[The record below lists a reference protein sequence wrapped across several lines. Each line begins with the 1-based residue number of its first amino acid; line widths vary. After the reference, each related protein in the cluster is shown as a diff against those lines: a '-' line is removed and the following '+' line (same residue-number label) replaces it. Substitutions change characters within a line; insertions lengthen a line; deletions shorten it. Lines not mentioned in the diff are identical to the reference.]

1 MKKFALLLFATTLL
15 TVGHTQKNLLTKAP
29 VYQIFEKNI
38 EVLAPN
44 ILISNKVLSKE
55 EGISE
60 KLEIQ
65 SFQKS
70 EEKNDINVLI
80 EITKYLSNPLNEN
93 PMAKMLN
100 TQRTLDQKLSLNAI
114 AFNHLE
120 GDAKDAITKAEN
132 GRTFSQVNIDP
143 EEESNFR
150 TKKGGEKMKKKEFGM
165 NLDAMFNYVNSL
177 LKGSFHDAEA
187 KWESPKEYRHFY
199 YAAAGNMYIKVEVYA
214 HKTAPDKAPNAR
226 KIADEILRKLP
237 QDVPFDIATNF
248 EVYPK
253 YNSLADVNEVGLIPA
268 SSLLPAKVVYKVGKP
283 NESVVFSLLVNS
295 SGELRI
301 DNQKGK
307 SLTTTSDARG
317 EATVWYY
324 YTDQNKIKEPVEIT
338 IVAEADGKSK
348 KALIHVG
355 LGLAFDQLKEIP
367 EQVYEYSPEKPY
379 AFALSVKSLFHPEIN
394 LPLYIRAAHES
405 QIWGNKKIGVELV
418 STWVNKPDEAPA
430 DDFYVGSTFIE
441 STMTGSNSNVLVA
454 NRQPWQYYTMLSYP
468 AVTLKSPGTHMYEVT
483 GEIAVLDGNS
493 PEKRMISFMSEKM
506 SNSPAVVALSA
517 EYPERWYKSIACA
530 LASVD
535 NEQTWF
541 ILEAIKLI
549 PTYGMIADAPTAA
562 SQFICGLLN
571 GDYQK
576 SIIDLASWL
585 GGQYIDKLMEPKVFN
600 LLDRT
605 KQDAVLSA
613 KTIYFGEDMYKKK
626 SELELLRETQKNKH
640 K

>member
-1 MKKFALLLFATTLL
+1 MRKFIFVVIASIML
-15 TVGHTQKNLLTKAP
+15 TSIHAQKNLLTKAP

-38 EVLAPN
+38 EILAPT
-44 ILISNKVLSKE
+44 ILVSNKVLSKE

-60 KLEIQ
+60 KFEIQ

-93 PMAKMLN
+93 PLAKMFN
-100 TQRTLDQKLSLNAI
+100 TKSTLDKNLSLAAI
-114 AFNHLE
+114 AFNALE
-120 GDAKDAITKAEN
+120 GDAEDAITKPDKN
-132 GRTFSQVNIDP
+132 RIFCQVNIDP
-143 EEESNFR
+143 DEGSDYR
-150 TKKGGEKMKKKEFGM
+150 MKKGGEKMKKREFGTGT
-165 NLDAMFNYVNSL
+165 DAMFNYVNSL
-177 LKGSFHDAEA
+177 IKGNFHDAEA
-187 KWESPKEYRHFY
+187 KWDFGKEYRHFY
-199 YAAAGNMYIKVEVYA
+199 YASAGNVYVKVEVYA
-214 HKTAPDKAPNAR
+214 HKTNPDNAPNAR

-253 YNSLADVNEVGLIPA
+253 SNPIGDANEYGLIPA
-268 SSLLPAKVVYKVGKP
+268 SSLLPAKVVYNVGKP
-283 NESVVFSLLVNS
+283 NETVVFSLLVNS
-295 SGELRI
+295 KGELQI

-307 SLTTTSDARG
+307 NLTTTSDANG
-317 EATVWYY
+317 KATVWYY

-348 KALIHVG
+348 KAFVRVG

-379 AFALSVKSLFHPEIN
+379 AFALSVKSLFYPSLN

-405 QIWGNKKIGVELV
+405 QIWGNKKIGIELV
-418 STWVNKPDEAPA
+418 STWVNKPDDAPA
-430 DDFYVGSTFIE
+430 DDFYVGSAFIE
-441 STMTGSNSNVLVA
+441 STMAGSNSNVLIA
-454 NRQPWQYYTMLSYP
+454 NKQPWQYYTMLSYP
-468 AVTLKSPGTHMYEVT
+468 AVILKSPGTHMYEVK

-493 PEKRMISFMSEKM
+493 PEKRKISYMSEKM
-506 SNSPAVVALSA
+506 SNSLAVIALSA
-517 EYPERWYKSIACA
+517 EYPERWYKSVACA
-530 LASVD
+530 LASVED
-535 NEQTWF
+535 EQTWF

-562 SQFICGLLN
+562 SQFICGIMN

-585 GGQYIDKLMEPKVFN
+585 GGQYIDNLMEPEVFN

-605 KQDAVLSA
+605 KQDAVLAA
-613 KTIYFGEDMYKKK
+613 KTLYFSADMYKKK
-626 SELELLRETQKNKH
+626 TELEQLRETQKNKR